1 MSLDNGIKSIEEK
14 VGFKLLLKKLWPS
27 FLVYNSFAF
36 TISTIFINVLI
47 ISNIMW
53 PGEGFHSYEIGFLA
67 GISMY
72 AMALS
77 GILFG
82 ILADRFSRIKLMA
95 FSQTV
100 FGIGLFLNGF
110 VPDGLG
116 NTTWILFVILTS
128 LRSFASGG
136 NWPIINS
143 YANDRTEEKDRS
155 QFFGLLQ
162 AFFQLFQI
170 LGMVLSAFLFQN
182 YFWREYF
189 WFLGIIAIIFGVL
202 IFIKGIEP
210 KRAATHEELKGIL
223 INAEIKYDYKLNYQS
238 FKSTILKPTNFI
250 AFIEGLFTTIL
261 ISIPDFLVIAYIQ
274 SEVNFS
280 PFAVSIMMILFG
292 LPGGLFGSLAFAKIS
307 DKLGKKNL
315 RNRVYMIF
323 FSAITTFLFFI
334 VIFFL
339 PFPYIS
345 SEEGLNLLVVFSM
358 PIVWIAGLF
367 IFIGRGVMG
376 LWNINQPPILQA
388 INLPEAQG
396 FISSTN
402 QFLELIGSGSGNILA
417 GFLLAFF
424 DGNYQVTV
432 LLTMSIGIIGGFL
445 WLFAAIWINKDVERI
460 SEILKQRGIELTS
473 NNNKE
478 RVIQ

>member
-1 MSLDNGIKSIEEK
+1 MSLDNQIKSVEEK
-14 VGFKLLLKKLWPS
+14 ISFRLLLKKLWPS

-36 TISTIFINVLI
+36 TISTIFINVLV

-53 PGEGFHSYEIGFLA
+53 PGEEFHSYEIGSLA

-95 FSQTV
+95 FTQII

-110 VPDGLG
+110 VPESLG
-116 NTTWILFVILTS
+116 NKTWILFIIFTT

-136 NWPIINS
+136 NWPLINS

-162 AFFQLFQI
+162 ALYQLFQI
-170 LGMVLSAFLFQN
+170 LGMVISAFLFQN
-182 YFWREYF
+182 DFWREFF
-189 WFLGIIAIIFGVL
+189 WYLGIIAIIFGVL
-202 IFIKGIEP
+202 IFIRGREP

-223 INAEIKYDYKLNYQS
+223 VNTDIKYEYKLNYQS
-238 FKSTILKPTNFI
+238 IKSTILKPTNFI
-250 AFIEGLFTTIL
+250 AFIEGVFTTIL

-274 SEVNFS
+274 AEVNFS
-280 PFAVSIMMILFG
+280 PFAVSIMMIIFG

-307 DKLGKKNL
+307 DKLGKKNP
-315 RNRVYMIF
+315 RNRVYIIF
-323 FSAITTFLFFI
+323 FSAITTFIFFI

-339 PFPYIS
+339 PFPYITD
-345 SEEGLNLLVVFSM
+345 EQGLNLLVVFSL
-358 PIVWIAGLF
+358 PIVWIAGFF

-376 LWNINQPPILQA
+376 LWSINQPPILQA

-402 QFLELIGSGSGNILA
+402 QFLELIGSGSGNIIA

-424 DGNYQVTV
+424 VGNYQITV

-445 WLFAAIWINKDVERI
+445 WLLAAIWINKDVERI
-460 SEILKQRGIELTS
+460 SIILKQRGLELAS

-478 RVIQ
+478 GSN